1 MKNKKQASK
10 KDAGLG
16 SVIAVGITLSLVLGG
31 LGWAAIGKQRQAP
44 RQERRPHA
52 HTAATVTNAREVY
65 TRMLEHVRVA
75 DDMRGARIWE
85 FYRTRSLFSRIAIGG
100 VIESAEDGVIPPG
113 GLLPIVP
120 ATREERLANGGQ
132 VLELWQFSSLPMN
145 VLFVPPP
152 GLFTDIWGG
161 AVFAH
166 EISHAFDVMTGVEP
180 PGLPNRDPRF
190 LDGEIRAYQMEYRL
204 LDRQVN
210 GQLSAAMTA
219 ELEQYRDRIG
229 PGGWFALGRE
239 TEQRLDALFPTARSE
254 DEGYNRRGAYIVF
267 LNFLLADQ
275 RGLGQE
281 GRRQFI
287 ISLSGY

>member
-1 MKNKKQASK
+1 MKNKKQAPK
-10 KDAGLG
+10 KAATR
-16 SVIAVGITLSLVLGG
+16 SMITVGIVLSLVLGG
-31 LGWAAIGKQRQAP
+31 LGWAVLGGQKQAP
-44 RQERRPHA
+44 RPERRPHA
-52 HTAATVTNAREVY
+52 HTAAPTVNAREVY

-75 DDMRGARIWE
+75 DDARGARIWE
-85 FYRTRSLFSRIAIGG
+85 FYQSRSLFSRIVSGG
-100 VIESAEDGVIPPG
+100 TILSMEDKITPSG

-120 ATREERLANGGQ
+120 ATREERLANGGH
-132 VLELWQFSSLPMN
+132 VLELWQFSSLPTNM
-145 VLFVPPP
+145 LFVPPP
-152 GLFTDIWGG
+152 GWFTDIWGG

-210 GQLSAAMTA
+210 GQLSAAIVA
-219 ELEQYRDRIG
+219 ELERSRDRVG
-229 PGGWFALGRE
+229 PTGWFMPGRE
-239 TEQRLDALFPTARSE
+239 TEQRLDTLFPAARSE
-254 DEGYNRRGAYIVF
+254 DEGNNRRGAYIVF
-267 LNFLLADQ
+267 LNFLLVDQ